1 DLARLLALPDAYDD
15 WIDEQA
21 GIDVGQGL
29 SADVADEERR
39 THARDLEA
47 YRRESGYIRTGIE
60 LLQESHEAARILSSN
75 PPAAGDAREA
85 LAKQAVPWEAWL
97 RTNEAFELYGA
108 GQYTD
113 WRLFQLAFIL
123 AHLPTFAS
131 RIDVFAHR
139 FDAFRDELS
148 ASLLYFPT
156 GGGKSEA

>member
-1 DLARLLALPDAYDD
+1 SWAPRYTQPRIDPRAVEGVPTSYAELADPDTDLARLLALPDAYDD

-85 LAKQAVPWEAWL
+85 LAKQAVPWEAW
-97 RTNEAFELYGA
+97 
-108 GQYTD
+108 
-113 WRLFQLAFIL
+113 
-123 AHLPTFAS
+123 
-131 RIDVFAHR
+131 
-139 FDAFRDELS
+139 
-148 ASLLYFPT
+148 
-156 GGGKSEA
+156 

>member
-1 DLARLLALPDAYDD
+1 GAYDD

-21 GIDVGQGL
+21 GIDAGEGL
-29 SADVADEERR
+29 SADIADEERR
-39 THARDLEA
+39 SHERDLEA

-60 LLQESHEAARILSSN
+60 LMQESREAAQILSTN
-75 PPAAGDAREA
+75 PPAARDALEA
-85 LAKQAVPWEAWL
+85 LAKQAVPWESWL

-108 GQYTD
+108 GQYTN

-131 RIDVFAHR
+131 RTDAFADR

-148 ASLLYFPT
+148 ASLLYF
-156 GGGKSEA
+156 